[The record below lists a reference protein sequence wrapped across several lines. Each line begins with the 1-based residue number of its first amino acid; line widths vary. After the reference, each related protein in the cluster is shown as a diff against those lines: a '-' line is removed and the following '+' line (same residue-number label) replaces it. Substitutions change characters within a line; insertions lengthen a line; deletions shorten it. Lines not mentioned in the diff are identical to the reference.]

1 MDPCHL
7 EQFWFTLLH
16 SGDPRELWHPE
27 LEIVFLLQGT
37 GRVYFSDLKT
47 AYPLREE
54 DIFVVNSFEVRT
66 LNWTGILQRCPSQ
79 WRRSLSVGLRLS
91 F

>member
-1 MDPCHL
+1 MEGFRL
-7 EQFWFTLLH
+7 EPFWFTLLH
-16 SGDPRELWHPE
+16 NNEPRELWHPE

-47 AYPLREE
+47 AYTLQEK
-54 DIFVVNSFEVRT
+54 DFFVVNSFKAAC
-66 LNWTGILQRCPSQ
+66 NQ
-79 WRRSLSVGLRLS
+79 

>member
-1 MDPCHL
+1 MEGFHL
-7 EQFWFTLLH
+7 EPFWFTLLH
-16 SGDPRELWHPE
+16 DNEPRELWHPE

-47 AYPLREE
+47 AYTLQEK
-54 DIFVVNSFEVRT
+54 DIFVVNSFEVAC
-66 LNWTGILQRCPSQ
+66 NQ
-79 WRRSLSVGLRLS
+79 

>member
-1 MDPCHL
+1 MEGFRL
-7 EQFWFTLLH
+7 EPFWFT
-16 SGDPRELWHPE
+16 DNEPRELWHPE

-47 AYPLREE
+47 AYTLQEK
-54 DIFVVNSFEVRT
+54 DIFVVNSFEVAC
-66 LNWTGILQRCPSQ
+66 NQ
-79 WRRSLSVGLRLS
+79 